1 MIWLN
6 RSVTELKLAMT
17 LGQREQDREL
27 TFMKND
33 PAVQVFEPKFSL
45 NDPRAGRI
53 VADQDQVDLSLFQ
66 WDRAPESRRVS
77 LN

>member
-27 TFMKND
+27 TFMKN
-33 PAVQVFEPKFSL
+33 EPE
-45 NDPRAGRI
+45 PRI
-53 VADQDQVDLSLFQ
+53 STMNPPDVDLYLFQ